1 MDQLAR
7 LQAAL
12 TGRYTI
18 EHELGR
24 GGMATVYLAQ
34 DLKHGRP
41 IALKVLRPELAAA
54 LGPGRFLREIEIAAR
69 LTHPN
74 ILPLPDSGEAGGLLY
89 YVMPYVDGESLR
101 SRLAREGPLP
111 LDRALEIARE
121 VASALGYAHEHGV
134 VHRDIKPENV
144 LLESGHAVV
153 ADFGVARAVWELA
166 GDRLTETGIAVGSP
180 AYMSP
185 EQAGAEERLDGRSDI
200 YALGCVLYEM
210 LVGEPPFT
218 GPTPR
223 AVAAKHLRQSVP
235 SARITRP
242 GVPAAVDRV
251 IRTALAKVP
260 ADRFSDAAHFAAAL
274 AACAG
279 QPGRRLAPRRWTG
292 VVVAAALT
300 VAVGRWAWARWSG
313 SPSLPVPAA
322 RLDPTHVAVLYFED
336 LSEGRTLRHVAG
348 GLTEDLI
355 DQLGQVDALRVI
367 SSSGVA
373 AYRERS
379 VPLDSI
385 ARTLGVGTI
394 VTGSVGRSADRLR
407 VAVRLIDAANGNQLR
422 SQTLER
428 PWGDLFVLRDAV
440 AQQVSRFLREE
451 LGQEVQLR
459 QRRAATGSVAAWELV
474 QRAQRQWDDARA
486 LRVSGDEG
494 GADAL
499 LATGDSLLARA
510 EAYDPAWVEPVLL
523 RGWLAAERASLLGV
537 GSGAPRP
544 FWIRVGLE
552 HAERALARRPAYPPA
567 LELQGTLLAKQWLL
581 TQAGGGAG
589 AVDAAERDLRA
600 AAVPA
605 NPSQGRAWSALSQLL
620 QARGKVAEA
629 NLAAERAYR
638 ADAFLRDAAEIVYR
652 LYYTSS
658 DLDRQADALR
668 WCSEGRARFPGDWRF
683 AYCQLAM
690 LLWPGGERPDVDRA
704 WGLVAD
710 LERLSTPADRAVYT
724 PRWHLLVA
732 GVLARAGRPDSA
744 RAVIGRSR
752 AAAPNDPEMDYNEAV
767 ARTLLGERARALS
780 LLGSYLKAMPQV
792 RDYLGADPAF
802 RGLRDDPRFQALIRP
817 L

>member
-74 ILPLPDSGEAGGLLY
+74 ILPLHDSGEAGGLLY

>member
-34 DLKHGRP
+34 DLRHGRP

-74 ILPLPDSGEAGGLLY
+74 ILPLHDSGEAGGLLY

-101 SRLAREGPLP
+101 SHLAREGPLP